1 MREPDGPVAFQ
12 GERGA
17 YSELALQRAFGEDAQ
32 PLPLPDLPDVFEAV
46 AGGKADLGIA
56 PVENSYAG
64 SVDRA
69 YDLLRERDVVPVGE
83 VVVPVRHALLALP
96 GVAAGDVDRVLSH
109 PQALA
114 QCRSAV
120 EELGAEAVATY
131 DTAGSARR
139 VAEEGLRDAAA
150 IASPLSGERYGL
162 EVLARDLQSQAG
174 NRTRFLVL
182 DREPAPRTDRP
193 HRTSLVLVTSHDPGA
208 LHEALGPFADEG
220 VNLLKLESRPTEAS
234 RWEYRFYLDLAGH
247 REDPDVAAALEA
259 VQALVPT
266 LEVLGSYP
274 RAEDEAGA

>member
-1 MREPDGPVAFQ
+1 MREPKGPVAFQ

-17 YSELALQRAFGEDAQ
+17 YSELALRRAFGEGAEA
-32 PLPLPDLPDVFEAV
+32 LPLPDLDDVFEAV
-46 AGGKADLGIA
+46 ESGEADLGLV

-64 SVDRA
+64 SVDQA
-69 YDLLRERDVVPVGE
+69 YDLLRTREVVPVGE

-96 GVAAGDVDRVLSH
+96 GVEAADVERVLSH

-114 QCRSAV
+114 QCRDAI
-120 EELGAEAVATY
+120 EDLGAEAVAAY

-139 VAEEGLRDAAA
+139 VAEEGLGSAAA
-150 IASPLSGERYGL
+150 IASPLAGERYGL
-162 EVLARDLQSQAG
+162 EVLARDLQSQPG

-182 DREPAPRTDRP
+182 DRDPAPRTDAP

-208 LHEALGPFADEG
+208 LHEALGPFARQG

-247 REDPDVAAALEA
+247 HDDPDVAAALEE
-259 VQALVPT
+259 VRGLVPT

-274 RAEDEAGA
+274 RAEDEE

>member
-1 MREPDGPVAFQ
+1 MREADGPVAFQ

-17 YSELALQRAFGEDAQ
+17 YSELAVRRAFGEAVQ
-32 PLPLPDLPDVFEAV
+32 PLPLPGLADVFAAV
-46 AGGKADLGIA
+46 EDATADLGVV

-69 YDLLRERDVVPVGE
+69 YELLRERDVVPVGE

-96 GVAAGDVDRVLSH
+96 GVEADDVDRVLSH

-114 QCRSAV
+114 QCRQAI
-120 EELGAEAVATY
+120 EGLGAEAVAAH

-139 VAEEGLRDAAA
+139 VAEEGLRTAAA
-150 IASPLSGERYGL
+150 IASPLAGERYGL
-162 EVLARDLQSQAG
+162 DVLARDLQSQPG

-182 DREPAPRTDRP
+182 DREPAPRTDGP

-208 LHEALGPFADEG
+208 LHEALGPFARRG
-220 VNLLKLESRPTEAS
+220 VNLMKLESRPTEAS

-247 REDPDVAAALEA
+247 HEDPDVAKALEE
-259 VQALVPT
+259 VRGMVPT

-274 RAEDEAGA
+274 RAGGEG

>member
-1 MREPDGPVAFQ
+1 MREADGPVAFQ

-17 YSELALQRAFGEDAQ
+17 YSELAVRRAFGEAVQ
-32 PLPLPDLPDVFEAV
+32 PLPLPGLADVFAAV
-46 AGGKADLGIA
+46 EDATADLGVV

-69 YDLLRERDVVPVGE
+69 YELLRERDVVPVGE

-96 GVAAGDVDRVLSH
+96 GVEADDVDRVLSH

-114 QCRSAV
+114 QCRQAI
-120 EELGAEAVATY
+120 EGLGAEAVAAH

-139 VAEEGLRDAAA
+139 VAEEGLRTAAA
-150 IASPLSGERYGL
+150 IASPLAGERYSL
-162 EVLARDLQSQAG
+162 DVLARDLQSQPG

-182 DREPAPRTDRP
+182 DREPAPRTDGP

-208 LHEALGPFADEG
+208 LHEALGPFARRG
-220 VNLLKLESRPTEAS
+220 VNLMKLESRPTEAS

-247 REDPDVAAALEA
+247 HEDPDVAKALEE
-259 VQALVPT
+259 VRGMVPT

-274 RAEDEAGA
+274 RAGGEG